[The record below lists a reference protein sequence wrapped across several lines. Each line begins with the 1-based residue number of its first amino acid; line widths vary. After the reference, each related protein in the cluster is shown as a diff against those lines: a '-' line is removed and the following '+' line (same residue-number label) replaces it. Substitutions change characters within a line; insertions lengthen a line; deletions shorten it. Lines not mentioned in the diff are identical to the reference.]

1 MSVLNGDKSRYH
13 RQRKQ
18 KIARR
23 QRTREML
30 QQKASAPKSSGPSA
44 GARQRPVSA

>member
-1 MSVLNGDKSRYH
+1 MSSKNGDKSRYH

-23 QRTREML
+23 ANT
-30 QQKASAPKSSGPSA
+30 PSGPSPKEA
-44 GARQRPVSA
+44 AATKKK